1 MALGAGS
8 GAALLA
14 LGCSR
19 GSTEQAKAP
28 PPPVPVVMQEV
39 RVSDVPVFGEFTGRL
54 EACQTIDV
62 SARVEGVLI
71 KRLFEEGDEVAEGQ
85 VIFEIDD
92 RPFAARLKE
101 SQAALAKATADLRL
115 AREQVQVRA
124 AEASVVQAQAQLAR
138 ARADEARLRPLAEID
153 AVPRQDLDNA
163 IAYTQVMQA
172 ELDAREATLEN
183 TRLSTEI
190 EIARGEAAV
199 AAAAADL
206 DMANINLGYCTI
218 AAPTTGR
225 IGKTSIDVGNLV
237 GRPDSSLLATIRVI
251 DPIDVSFAISEADYL
266 RFVNT
271 DGGTPEVPS
280 LTLILADGSTW
291 REVGELRFA
300 ERVIDIRTGTMTIRG
315 RFPNPEDVLRP
326 GMFGRIRAE
335 VRELPKAILVPRR
348 AVMQRQTARFVYVVG
363 DDGVVKQRGVTLGP
377 EQGGDVVI
385 ASGLEP
391 GERIIVEGLQKV
403 APGSRV
409 VPAEPTSAEPA
420 PATAPDEAARG

>member
-1 MALGAGS
+1 MLP
-8 GAALLA
+8 
-14 LGCSR
+14 LGCGG
-19 GSTEQAKAP
+19 GSSEQAKPP

-39 RVSDVPVFGEFTGRL
+39 RVADVPVFAEFTGRL
-54 EACQTIDV
+54 EAYQTIDV

-92 RPFAARLKE
+92 RPFAARVKE
-101 SQAALAKATADLRL
+101 AQAALDKATADLRL

-138 ARADEARLRPLAEID
+138 ARADEARLRPLAEM
-153 AVPRQDLDNA
+153 DLDKA
-163 IAYTQVMQA
+163 VASTQVMQA
-172 ELDAREATLEN
+172 ALDAREAPLEN
-183 TRLSTEI
+183 TKPSTEI

-206 DMANINLGYCTI
+206 DMADINLGYCTI
-218 AAPTTGR
+218 TAPTTGR
-225 IGKTSIDVGNLV
+225 IGKTTIDVGNVV
-237 GRPDSSLLATIRVI
+237 GRPDSALLATIRVI

-266 RFVNT
+266 RFINS
-271 DGGTPEVPS
+271 DGGTPEVPD

-291 REVGELRFA
+291 KEVGELRFA
-300 ERVIDIRTGTMTIRG
+300 ERLIDLRTGTMTIRG
-315 RFPNPEDVLRP
+315 RFPNPDDLLRP

-348 AVMQRQTARFVYVVG
+348 AVMQRQTARYVYVVG
-363 DDGVVKQRGVTLGP
+363 DDGVVKQRAVTLGP
-377 EQGGDVVI
+377 EEASDVVI

-409 VPAEPTSAEPA
+409 VAAEPTSTETAPA
-420 PATAPDEAARG
+420 PAPDEAARG